1 MTQFYPIKML
11 RLMTGET
18 LVSGIGDH
26 GKNTYILERPM
37 LLTMVAVDQEEDSMP
52 QQVSVGMKDWID
64 FCADDYIPIRK
75 ELVVCIV
82 KPVAGI
88 VSDYM
93 QAKMNADIMQDMVER
108 GSLPTVESEF
118 GEGKNSSDGGMMDE
132 RDPEK
137 DENDEFP
144 GWGGNPRLGY

>member
-11 RLMTGET
+11 RLLTGET
-18 LVSGIGDH
+18 IVSGIGDH

-37 LLTMVAVDQEEDSMP
+37 LLTVIVVDQEEDSMP
-52 QQVSVGMKDWID
+52 QEVSVGMKDWID

-82 KPVAGI
+82 KPVAAI

-108 GSLPTVESEF
+108 RSPPTVESEF
-118 GEGKNSSDGGMMDE
+118 GERKNSLDGGMMDE

-137 DENDEFP
+137 EENDEFP

>member
-11 RLMTGET
+11 RLTTGET

-26 GKNTYILERPM
+26 GKNTYILEKPM
-37 LLTMVAVDQEEDSMP
+37 LLSVMVVDQDDSTP
-52 QQVSVGMKDWID
+52 QQVSVGLKDWID

-75 ELVVCIV
+75 DLVVCIV

-93 QAKMNADIMQDMVER
+93 QAKINSDIINDMV
-108 GSLPTVESEF
+108 GQGDAPTVESEF
-118 GEGKNSSDGGMMDE
+118 GEGSDSSDGGLADE
-132 RDPEK
+132 KRPEN

-144 GWGGNPRLGY
+144 GWGGNPRFGY

>member
-11 RLMTGET
+11 RLTTGET

-37 LLTMVAVDQEEDSMP
+37 LLSVMVVDQDDSMP
-52 QQVSVGMKDWID
+52 QQVSVGLKDWID

-75 ELVVCIV
+75 DLVVCIV

-93 QAKMNADIMQDMVER
+93 QAKINSDIMDDMVEQ
-108 GSLPTVESEF
+108 GNPPTVESEF
-118 GEGKNSSDGGMMDE
+118 GEGSDSSDGGLADE
-132 RDPEK
+132 KRPEK

-144 GWGGNPRLGY
+144 GWGGNPRFGY